1 MRSLVVAYQHVLNE
15 LVMAREFSGGD
26 LPPGIEADY
35 HNLLHELWENLQPI
49 QQELLQ
55 RQLLSPERVLG

>member
-1 MRSLVVAYQHVLNE
+1 
-15 LVMAREFSGGD
+15 MAREFSGGD

-49 QQELLQ
+49 QQELLE